1 MPADS
6 QSGPFS
12 IPFISGTPPPTSLDD
27 YDEDPAVTA
36 LLDGVPEFGPTYL
49 ALVEEF
55 DDDPGGPAIFT
66 ELADFVSERLIAVET
81 ERPVLERALAA
92 VESVARAGGDAWE
105 LIGYAFLDSLSP
117 EDRRLIT
124 PWLGATTR
132 SILDDL
138 DAGPT

>member
-12 IPFISGTPPPTSLDD
+12 VPFISGTTPPTSLND

-92 VESVARAGGDAWE
+92 
-105 LIGYAFLDSLSP
+105 IGACQPF
-117 EDRRLIT
+117 
-124 PWLGATTR
+124 
-132 SILDDL
+132 
-138 DAGPT
+138 